1 MGIRF
6 FCPHCQSRLNVK
18 SSQAGHAGVCPDCG
32 ATVDVPEQS
41 LLPGPPKSPDQRFYT
56 EEENPPEGSSQ
67 LIGFDSQD
75 TIVGELAGEP
85 KAAVSTSP
93 APPHSLPPLF
103 ASSKDSSGIFML
115 DRPSPSPDFGK
126 IDPILAAPDK
136 VWYFRNKKIG
146 ERGPLKSKIMQQH
159 IESGDVAAGSM
170 VWRED
175 WEDWAAAEDAF
186 PQIAAPIDPDADIQP
201 GKNRLELSTKLTSQQ
216 MLAKQILFYGVIIA
230 GLAVVAGLAYVV
242 IWMSHT

>member
-18 SSQAGHAGVCPDCG
+18 SSQAGHPGVCPDCN
-32 ATVDVPEQS
+32 ATLDVPSES
-41 LLPGPPKSPDQRFYT
+41 ILPGIPKSPSQRFYI
-56 EEENPPEGSSQ
+56 EEKNPPAGSSQ

-75 TIVGELAGEP
+75 TIAGDLIGGSEV
-85 KAAVSTSP
+85 ATSAVADPTDSLSPVFATSQ
-93 APPHSLPPLF
+93 
-103 ASSKDSSGIFML
+103 DGGSGIFML

-126 IDPILAAPDK
+126 VDPILAAPEK
-136 VWYFRNKKIG
+136 VWYFRNKEVG

-159 IESGDVAAGSM
+159 IDSGDVAAGSM

-186 PQIAAPIDPDADIQP
+186 PQIDGPVDPVQSVQP
-201 GKNRLELSTKLTSQQ
+201 NKNRPELSTDSTKKMVS
-216 MLAKQILFYGVIIA
+216 KKVLFYGAMVT
-230 GLAVVAGLAYVV
+230 GLVVVVALTYVLLW
-242 IWMSHT
+242 ILPS